1 MESIIGNSTDAAAH
15 ATPCRRIAHLDMDAF
30 FASVELLSYPELR
43 GQPVV
48 VGGAKTIPPPDVTPA
63 AHAFARL
70 KNYNGRGVV
79 TTSTY
84 EARALGVFSG
94 MGLMHSA
101 RLAPDAI
108 LLPARF
114 DAYRDASSRFKA
126 AVTSI
131 APVIEDR
138 GIDEIYID
146 LTNIPEAT
154 LPLVGR
160 IKTAVFDATGLT
172 CSVGIAPNKLLAKIC
187 SDMDKPN
194 GITVL
199 AAADIPA
206 RIWPLATSKIN
217 GIGAK
222 TAERLQRLGIVSIGD
237 LAHTSEDFLIRRFGP
252 HTGLWLHNAAN
263 GIDERPVV
271 TWRAPKSVSRE
282 TTFERDLHVRH
293 DRAELSRQFA
303 ALCERLAQDLARKG
317 YASRSIG
324 VKLRFADFRL
334 LTREI
339 TWPCPI
345 AQAAD
350 IRRAAGQCL
359 KRIPFDTAAQQRI
372 RLLGVRCGALMD
384 GNRPD
389 NTPDAGT
396 LTLQKP
402 CMTTPRQVELPF

>member
-1 MESIIGNSTDAAAH
+1 MPPPPTGGNAAPV
-15 ATPCRRIAHLDMDAF
+15 TCPRRIAHLDMDAF

-48 VGGAKTIPPPDVTPA
+48 VGGAKAIVPTANQT
-63 AHAFARL
+63 FARL
-70 KNYNGRGVV
+70 KNYSGRGVV

-114 DAYRDASSRFKA
+114 DAYRETSRRFKA
-126 AVTSI
+126 AVASI

-138 GIDEIYID
+138 GIDEIFID
-146 LTNIPEAT
+146 LTDIPEAT
-154 LPLVGR
+154 RPLIER
-160 IKTAVFDATGLT
+160 IKSAVFAATGLT

-187 SDMDKPN
+187 SDMNKPD
-194 GITVL
+194 GMTL
-199 AAADIPA
+199 LTAADIPT
-206 RIWPLATSKIN
+206 RIWPLATGKIN

-222 TAERLQRLGIVSIGD
+222 TAHRLQALNISTIGE
-237 LAHTSEDFLIRRFGP
+237 LAQTPAETLIRRFGA
-252 HTGLWLHNAAN
+252 HTGRWLHDAAN

-271 TWRAPKSVSRE
+271 TWRVPKSLSRE

-293 DRAELSRQFA
+293 DRAELSRQFT
-303 ALCERLAQDLARKG
+303 ALCECLAQDLARKG
-317 YASRSIG
+317 YAGKSVG

-339 TWPCPI
+339 TWPQPI
-345 AQAAD
+345 CQAAD
-350 IRRAAGQCL
+350 LRRAAGQCL
-359 KRIPFDTAAQQRI
+359 KRIPFDTAAHQRI
-372 RLLGVRCGALMD
+372 RLLGVRCGSLTD
-384 GNRPD
+384 GNRD
-389 NTPDAGT
+389 LSERDAARPQPSGT
-396 LTLQKP
+396 
-402 CMTTPRQVELPF
+402 TTPQQGELAF